1 MTMGAR
7 SSAHAA
13 DLQRQYGG
21 LTEFTHFQAED
32 QTWYEILRNDFND
45 EWRCRKAKEEYKTH
59 AA

>member
-1 MTMGAR
+1 MGAR

-21 LTEFTHFQAED
+21 LTEFTDFQAKD
-32 QTWYEILRNDFND
+32 QTWYECRYESMD
-45 EWRCRKAKEEYKTH
+45 ESWECRKAMGGYKTH